1 MEQQELEQSNA
12 AAQPP
17 ASANA
22 EAARPRQGKWRRL
35 REALEA
41 QPQARRRASL
51 LLPSPQPAERV
62 EQCVGQFRS
71 LGLGGQRRQPA
82 RHAAA
87 AAAAAAATAEAAAKA
102 AAKAAAVTAAAK
114 AATAAA
120 KAAANAAAVAAEPRA
135 ERLPRAV
142 RPAGYSPL
150 VRGAQQLERERRKV
164 NW

>member
-1 MEQQELEQSNA
+1 MEQQELEQRNA

-87 AAAAAAATAEAAAKA
+87 AAAEAAAKA